1 MYLIKEKWA
10 KKQEYQ
16 LPFEK
21 QVHGYAT
28 SSLSSYLC
36 GNLSETSE
44 CILGVKQDG
53 VHTLHK
59 AYVCGQNFT
68 ILWFIGYYKYHGLL
82 SVSASTTDGTFLV
95 NSCWFIS

>member
-1 MYLIKEKWA
+1 MIKEEWA

-21 QVHGYAT
+21 QLHGYVT
-28 SSLSSYLC
+28 SSLSSHLC
-36 GNLSETSE
+36 ENLSETSE

-53 VHTLHK
+53 IHTLHK
-59 AYVCGQNFT
+59 AYMYGCGQNLT

-82 SVSASTTDGTFLV
+82 SAGAHNNNQSVLLQLMALLL
-95 NSCWFIS
+95 